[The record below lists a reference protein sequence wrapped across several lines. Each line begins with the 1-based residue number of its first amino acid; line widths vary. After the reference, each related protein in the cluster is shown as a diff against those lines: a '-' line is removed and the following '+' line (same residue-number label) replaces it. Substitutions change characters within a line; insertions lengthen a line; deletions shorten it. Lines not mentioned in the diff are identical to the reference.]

1 MTLPPIG
8 VQIPRRNTDV
18 NGQISKK
25 HGNTL
30 VSTLRK
36 IYGNSFTA
44 GHPPTSTLDEVL
56 QKLGET
62 SLSQLVR
69 DHETHYLDKKIA
81 RAS

>member
-1 MTLPPIG
+1 MSLDD
-8 VQIPRRNTDV
+8 RHRDL

-25 HGNTL
+25 HGSTL

-36 IYGNSFTA
+36 IYGNSFAA
-44 GHPPTSTLDEVL
+44 GHPPTATLDKVL

-69 DHETHYLDKKIA
+69 DHETHQLDKKIA